1 MNRQIKTVGVIGLGY
16 VGLPLLVQF
25 AKKYKALG
33 FDLDRD
39 RIYELENGLD
49 HTFEVEPSDLIQ
61 ARDEKLAKFSFD
73 PSDLR
78 NLDYYIVCVPTPIKE
93 NNEPDLIALTAA
105 SKLVGRHLKKGSTVV
120 FESTVYPGA
129 TEEVCIPIIEK
140 ESGLLRSTD
149 FFYGYSPER
158 INPGDKERKVTDIVK
173 VTSGCCEH
181 SAKQIDKLYTS
192 VIKAGT
198 FQAKSVAVA
207 EAAKVFENVQRDV
220 NIALVNELS
229 ILCDK
234 LGINSADVLKASST
248 KWNFHKYAP
257 GLVGGHCIGVDP
269 YYLIDRGKSVEW
281 KWG

>member
-120 FESTVYPGA
+120 FGQQFILAQLKRFVY
-129 TEEVCIPIIEK
+129 
-140 ESGLLRSTD
+140 
-149 FFYGYSPER
+149 
-158 INPGDKERKVTDIVK
+158 
-173 VTSGCCEH
+173 
-181 SAKQIDKLYTS
+181 Q
-192 VIKAGT
+192 
-198 FQAKSVAVA
+198 
-207 EAAKVFENVQRDV
+207 
-220 NIALVNELS
+220 
-229 ILCDK
+229 
-234 LGINSADVLKASST
+234 
-248 KWNFHKYAP
+248 
-257 GLVGGHCIGVDP
+257 
-269 YYLIDRGKSVEW
+269 
-281 KWG
+281 